1 MLGNDDVA
9 RCDFVWRQP
18 GLKRHL
24 PSRLPDDA
32 DDFASL
38 RSDVVQLVT
47 ESRWLIADR
56 IDSVLLASD
65 NDPPAGS
72 LMQCGAFLRHPAAL
86 AQLAKGKAAA
96 SVRSIANA
104 TRNRMHQGEHLNV
117 LDLDSTDHFNLVG
130 RLTRSPAPQRTE
142 RTNDMNDK
150 NDLLLIEAM
159 DLITRASGMIDLLR
173 AEDRREEAWTLP
185 LETAAEHLSDAHK
198 QLEALSVNA
207 PRPHAT
213 AA

>member
-1 MLGNDDVA
+1 
-9 RCDFVWRQP
+9 
-18 GLKRHL
+18 
-24 PSRLPDDA
+24 
-32 DDFASL
+32 
-38 RSDVVQLVT
+38 
-47 ESRWLIADR
+47 
-56 IDSVLLASD
+56 
-65 NDPPAGS
+65 
-72 LMQCGAFLRHPAAL
+72 MQCGAFLRHPAAL
-86 AQLAKGKAAA
+86 TQLAKGKAAA

-117 LDLDSTDHFNLVG
+117 LDLDLTDHFNLVG
-130 RLTRSPAPQRTE
+130 RLTHSPAPQRTE
-142 RTNDMNDK
+142 RTNDMNEK

-173 AEDRREEAWTLP
+173 TEDGREGAWTLP
-185 LETAAEHLSDAHK
+185 LKTAAEHLSDAHK